1 MLRLFA
7 ILFLFGGVWLGMT
20 LERTILSDRCLDA
33 GGEVDARGLCIGAKR

>member
-20 LERTILSDRCLDA
+20 LERSILADRCQDA
-33 GGEVDARGLCIGAKR
+33 GGAVDARGLCIGAAR